1 MTKQQSP
8 QQDEATPQA
17 NDHAAVKFPPPVL
30 FLLLL
35 GVALGLDSLAPA
47 ALGLP
52 SALRI
57 TGAAIAIAGVGLAI
71 HVAKV
76 FRNRST
82 AIEPWKPSSALIT
95 EGVYGWTR
103 NPIYLGFCLV
113 NFGIGMAADSVWMM
127 LSCLPGAWGV
137 YVIAIAREESYLERR
152 FGNEYLQYK
161 QRVRRW
167 L

>member
-1 MTKQQSP
+1 MTEQQSP
-8 QQDEATPQA
+8 QQGEQAT
-17 NDHAAVKFPPPVL
+17 DHAAVKFPPPVL

-35 GVALGLDSLAPA
+35 AVTLGLDSLVPA

-52 SALRI
+52 APLRI
-57 TGAAIAIAGVGLAI
+57 AGSAIAIAGVGLAI

-76 FRNRST
+76 FRRSST

-95 EGVYGWTR
+95 DGVYSWTR

-113 NFGIGMAADSVWMM
+113 NFGVGVAADNVWMM

-137 YVIAIAREESYLERR
+137 YIIAIAREEAYLERK